1 MQNVRQ
7 FFNKDIVSLTAIHRR
22 YNNELYKILPPQLTG
37 QCYVASIS
45 EYRIVI
51 TVPSPSI
58 ANHLRYL
65 QTDVKKRFS
74 LLCNRPI
81 TEMTLKVSPKQL
93 ENKDLTPP
101 VELSNQAASSLKSL
115 ASAVEDPQLKNSL
128 IKLSQK
134 AKN

>member
-7 FFNKDIVSLTAIHRR
+7 FLSKDIVNLSAIHRR

-81 TEMTLKVSPKQL
+81 TEMTLKVNPKQL

-101 VELSNQAASSLKSL
+101 AELSSQAASALASL
-115 ASAVEDPQLKNSL
+115 ATSVEDPQLKNSL
-128 IKLSQK
+128 VKLSQK